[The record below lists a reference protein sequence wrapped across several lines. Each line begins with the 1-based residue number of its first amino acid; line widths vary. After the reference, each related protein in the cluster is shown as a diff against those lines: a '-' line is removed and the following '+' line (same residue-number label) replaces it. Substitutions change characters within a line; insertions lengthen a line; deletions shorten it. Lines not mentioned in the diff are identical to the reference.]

1 MNSIRMTLLARAAAT
16 ALTLGVAGANAA
28 PQSVP
33 AAAAEQ
39 TNRWF
44 VEFHSVPT
52 IEGARLDTVRGEK
65 AAFRQAAAAAG
76 IKFKERRS
84 FDVLFNGL
92 SIEAGPKERAKIARM
107 PGVKAM
113 YPVEIIQ
120 APQPVRSQAADGIA
134 QFDTALAMTG
144 ADVLQGMG
152 ITGAG
157 IKVGIIDTGVDY
169 DHPSLGGTGT
179 PGGTP
184 FPSPRVK
191 YGYDFVG
198 DAYNA
203 DPASPGYNPVPTPDD
218 NPDDCAG
225 HGSHVAGIVGANGAV
240 KGVAPDVT
248 FGAYRVFGC
257 AGSTEGDIMIAAM
270 ERALADGMQVV
281 NQSIGSSF
289 QWPEYPTAKA
299 ADRLVK
305 AGVVMVASI
314 GNSGTSGL
322 YAAGAPGVGK
332 NVIGVAS
339 FDNTNVVLS
348 KFTVSPDGQ
357 PIGWQQATGA
367 PAAPTSGTQPMSRT
381 GTVASTADACTAL
394 PPGSLTGTVALVRR
408 GGCAFYTK
416 AFNAQ
421 TAGAAGVVLYNNVA
435 GRISPTVV
443 GTPPITIPVVSI
455 SDTEGALIDAR
466 LASGPVDM
474 TWTADPGT
482 FPNPTG
488 GLISSFSSYGLAA
501 DLSLKPNIG
510 APGGLIY
517 STYPLELGGYA
528 TLSGTS
534 MASPHTAG
542 GAALL
547 LQANPK
553 IKASQMRDR
562 MQNSADPKNWQG
574 NPGLGLLDEV
584 HRQGAGLLDL
594 VGAAQSAVLVQPGEL
609 ALGESQQGPATRTLT
624 FKNSGTT
631 AVTYTLSHSSAL
643 ATGPNTFTVSA
654 FDTPATVDF
663 GAATVTVPAKG
674 SATVDV
680 TITAPAALADKGLYG
695 GYVVATSQADGKVL
709 RVPYAGFKG
718 DYQSIQVLAPT
729 NSGFPWLAKF
739 DGTNYTNQPGG
750 ATYTMAGNDIPF
762 FLVHLDHQSRQM
774 KLEAFDAATNESR
787 HYISLDNYLPRTS
800 TATGFFTWTWDGT
813 TFKKGGTPTP
823 VANGTY
829 IVKMSVLKALGDA
842 NNPADWETWTS
853 PAVTISRP

>member
-1 MNSIRMTLLARAAAT
+1 M
-16 ALTLGVAGANAA
+16 G
-28 PQSVP
+28 
-33 AAAAEQ
+33 
-39 TNRWF
+39 
-44 VEFHSVPT
+44 H
-52 IEGARLDTVRGEK
+52 
-65 AAFRQAAAAAG
+65 
-76 IKFKERRS
+76 
-84 FDVLFNGL
+84 
-92 SIEAGPKERAKIARM
+92 
-107 PGVKAM
+107 
-113 YPVEIIQ
+113 
-120 APQPVRSQAADGIA
+120 QPVDRP
-134 QFDTALAMTG
+134 
-144 ADVLQGMG
+144 VL
-152 ITGAG
+152 
-157 IKVGIIDTGVDY
+157 
-169 DHPSLGGTGT
+169 
-179 PGGTP
+179 
-184 FPSPRVK
+184 
-191 YGYDFVG
+191 
-198 DAYNA
+198 
-203 DPASPGYNPVPTPDD
+203 PV
-218 NPDDCAG
+218 ARG
-225 HGSHVAGIVGANGAV
+225 LI
-240 KGVAPDVT
+240 
-248 FGAYRVFGC
+248 
-257 AGSTEGDIMIAAM
+257 
-270 ERALADGMQVV
+270 
-281 NQSIGSSF
+281 
-289 QWPEYPTAKA
+289 AKA

-305 AGVVMVASI
+305 VGMVMVASI

-339 FDNTNVVLS
+339 FDNTNVVLP
-348 KFTVSPDGQ
+348 KFTVSPDAQ

-367 PAAPTSGTQPMSRT
+367 PNAPGLGHVPMSRT
-381 GTVASTADACTAL
+381 GTVASTADACAAL
-394 PPGSLTGTVALVRR
+394 LPGQPDWHRGADPPRQLQLRR
-408 GGCAFYTK
+408 RPSTPRPPAPGRVPTTTCR
-416 AFNAQ
+416 
-421 TAGAAGVVLYNNVA
+421 
-435 GRISPTVV
+435 RISPTVV
-443 GTPPITIPVVSI
+443 GTPAITVPVVSI

-466 LASGPVDM
+466 LAAGAVDM

-482 FPNPTG
+482 FPNLTG

-553 IKASQMRDR
+553 IKAGQMRDR

-574 NPGLGLLDEV
+574 NPGLGYLDQV
-584 HRQGAGLLDL
+584 HRQGAGMLDL
-594 VGAAQSAVLVQPGEL
+594 VGAAQSTVLVQPGEL
-609 ALGESQQGPATRTLT
+609 ALGESQQGPATRTLS

-654 FDTPATVDF
+654 LDAPATVAF

-680 TITAPAALADKGLYG
+680 TITAPEGLADKSLYG
-695 GYVVATSQADGKVL
+695 GYLVATSQADGKVL

-729 NSGFPWLAKF
+729 GSGFPWLAKF

-774 KLEAFDAATNESR
+774 KLEAFDAATNESK
-787 HYISLDNYLPRTS
+787 HYVSLDNYLPRSS